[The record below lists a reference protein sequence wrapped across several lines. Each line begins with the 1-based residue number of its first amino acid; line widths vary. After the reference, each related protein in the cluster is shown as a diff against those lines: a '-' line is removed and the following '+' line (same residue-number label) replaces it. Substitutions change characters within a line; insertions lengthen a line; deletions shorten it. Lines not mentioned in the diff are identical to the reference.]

1 MACIKSMVM
10 KVKLVMFERRK
21 KNKQK
26 DGNKIPSLNSNLK
39 QLFKLKNFLR
49 SLNNK
54 LKEGFHSTMSYL
66 LSK

>member
-1 MACIKSMVM
+1 MACLKSKVM

-54 LKEGFHSTMSYL
+54 LKAGFHSTMSYL
-66 LSK
+66 

>member
-1 MACIKSMVM
+1 MACLKSKVM

-26 DGNKIPSLNSNLK
+26 DGNKKPSLNSNLK
-39 QLFKLKNFLR
+39 QLFKLKIFIR

-54 LKEGFHSTMSYL
+54 LKAGFHSTTSYL
-66 LSK
+66 

>member
-1 MACIKSMVM
+1 MDFLKSKVM

-21 KNKQK
+21 QNKQK
-26 DGNKIPSLNSNLK
+26 VGNKIPSQNSNLK

-54 LKEGFHSTMSYL
+54 LKAGFHLTMRYL
-66 LSK
+66 